1 MIKNSLMYE
10 SGVFLDYRGPINFDI
25 IDSLLVKLKKTRE
38 FKDLNTVTGKR
49 LYSLIVECLE
59 NICKHSEL
67 SLSENPELYS
77 SLTVMN
83 SDRAI
88 IIRSGNPIT
97 LAGKTEI
104 INRLDHINLCND
116 QTLHALYEEKLKSDI
131 PSNDR
136 CAGLGFIYMAL
147 KSGNKLKYKFT
158 NLPEGNL
165 FFEIEITLNKYIMR
179 KLIIDPKSNSPKI
192 ILDPEKNFYMI
203 AGESRPP
210 DVREFYAPVL
220 AWLEEFGHH
229 LTNTDEIVEPVV
241 FNFSLDYFNSSSGKL
256 ILDICKHLGGLR
268 TNGKNINVNWHF
280 EKDDFDMLE
289 AGKEISKIV
298 KFPFEYVIADK
309 N

>member
-1 MIKNSLMYE
+1 MYV
-10 SGVFLDYRGPINFDI
+10 SGEFLNYRGPINFEV
-25 IDSLLVKLKKTRE
+25 IDSLLGKLKKTRE
-38 FKDLNTVTGKR
+38 FKDLNIVTGKR
-49 LYSLIVECLE
+49 LYALIVECLE

-77 SLTVMN
+77 SLNVIN

-88 IIRSGNPIT
+88 IIKAGNPVT
-97 LAGKTEI
+97 TSGKNEI
-104 INRLDHINLCND
+104 INRLDHINLCD
-116 QTLHALYEEKLKSDI
+116 DHTLQAMYEEKLKSDI

-147 KSGNKLKYKFT
+147 KSGNMLKYKFT
-158 NLPEGNL
+158 NLSEDNL

-179 KLIIDPKSNSPKI
+179 KLIIDPKSNSPKV
-192 ILDPEKNFYMI
+192 ILDPERNLYMI

-220 AWLEEFGHH
+220 AWLEEFSHR
-229 LTNTDEIVEPVV
+229 LSTSDEIVEPVV

-256 ILDICKHLGGLR
+256 ILDICKHLGSLR
-268 TNGKNINVNWHF
+268 STGKKINVNWHF

-298 KFPFEYVIADK
+298 KFPFEYVVADK